1 MRVAPSRPANAT
13 PTAALDAQARR
24 LLWRCRRGMKE
35 LDVMLERFARDALAH
50 ASPQERGAL
59 EELLAL
65 PDPLLAGYLLGGNTP
80 PDPQLARLAGA
91 IRTYVAMQCGSA
103 LFSPQQPAIPRTH
116 AELSGE
122 VTVYSAHGTAPRGLG
137 VAGAHE
143 RRCK

>member
-1 MRVAPSRPANAT
+1 MPP
-13 PTAALDAQARR
+13 PPPRR

-35 LDVMLERFARDALAH
+35 LDVMLERFAREALAH

-91 IRTYVAMQCGSA
+91 IRTYVAMQSGSA
-103 LFSPQQPAIPRTH
+103 LFSPQPPPIPRTH

-122 VTVYSAHGTAPRGLG
+122 VTVYSAHGMAPRGLG
-137 VAGAHE
+137 GAGARA

>member
-103 LFSPQQPAIPRTH
+103 LFSRH

>member
-1 MRVAPSRPANAT
+1 MGVAPSPPANAT
-13 PTAALDAQARR
+13 PDAALDAQARR

-65 PDPLLAGYLLGGNTP
+65 PDPLLAGYLLGGTTP

-91 IRTYVAMQCGSA
+91 IRTYVAMPCGSA
-103 LFSPQQPAIPRTH
+103 LFSMH

-122 VTVYSAHGTAPRGLG
+122 LTVYSAHGTAPLGLG
-137 VAGAHE
+137 VVGAHE